1 MNRWMQCKGIKA
13 LWLIIVVALVVLFFS
28 KLVDLG
34 YARLAFVFMFVL
46 SLLATFAMARMNI
59 ARFKRIFA
67 DNPDVAGVEVAR
79 SKLAAE
85 LCGAVAIVA
94 LLSALFRGGYDLDI
108 QNISARLGH
117 LSSAITLSDR
127 AVPKGYCDDGPAYGY
142 RNHACVVL
150 ARGELDAE
158 AALFGNDDRRLSSVI
173 GNMRYQLKD
182 VLKADDVVRD
192 KADVSRAIDE
202 FDKVLVDDSEVKQL
216 SLVGPLIA
224 LLLGALSISRKL
236 AVARFECWKL
246 SPSTKWYHDIIGL

>member
-1 MNRWMQCKGIKA
+1 MNGWMQRKEIKA
-13 LWLIIVVALVVLFFS
+13 ACLIIVMALVLIIFS

-34 YARLAFVFMFVL
+34 YARLAFVFIFVL
-46 SLLATFAMARMNI
+46 SLLATFAMARMNV

-67 DNPDVAGVEVAR
+67 DNPDAAGVEVAH

-85 LCGAVAIVA
+85 LCGAVAIAA
-94 LLSALFRGGYDLDI
+94 LLSALFRVGYNIDI
-108 QNISARLGH
+108 QNISARFGH
-117 LSSAITLSDR
+117 LSSAISLSER
-127 AVPKGYCDDGPAYGY
+127 AMPKGYCDDGPAYGY

-150 ARGELDAE
+150 AKGGLDAE
-158 AALFGNDDRRLSSVI
+158 TALFGNDDRRLSSVI
-173 GNMRYQLKD
+173 AGMRYQLKD
-182 VLKADDVVRD
+182 VLKADDVVKD

-216 SLVGPLIA
+216 SLAGPLIA

-246 SPSTKWYHDIIGL
+246 SPSTKWYHAIIGL